1 MIFVDSHVHCTTE
14 PEYFIVLPSSENRP
28 TIDIFR
34 LDIVIVSSQT
44 IYFDKVP
51 TLWLFWIFI
60 GKWGFL
66 LIFIIGPDATCSIYV
81 FFTLLVMHLWMYD
94 TLYGKTVVGPLL
106 SFRAST
112 SSSCPGSPDA
122 AGSLC
127 RPLFLFRI
135 GQSML
140 ASIESFTDLVSLISD
155 IWLFCIY
162 NVYIIVIRCRC

>member
-1 MIFVDSHVHCTTE
+1 MKKDSDVYCILTNVFLVGNKHCVPVIFVDSHVHCTTE

-81 FFTLLVMHLWMYD
+81 FFTVLVMHLWMYD
-94 TLYGKTVVGPLL
+94 TLYGKTVDRPLL

-122 AGSLC
+122 AASLC

-140 ASIESFTDLVSLISD
+140 ASIESL
-155 IWLFCIY
+155 Y
-162 NVYIIVIRCRC
+162 